1 MRRQFAAACILCA
14 GFGLTSAP
22 AAAQKTVVTGSPAV
36 GDTVAHLF
44 AGIADATNALDV
56 DRLLAYFEDSD
67 TLTYVARGRVIRSYA
82 AFADILD
89 AQLRGL
95 AAADLRFLDT
105 WVDVLTDDVAI
116 ATATYEFSATLPD
129 GRVFP
134 TTGTYTCVFVREGGG
149 WKIRYSS
156 HTFPV
161 SQP

>member
-1 MRRQFAAACILCA
+1 MPRHFTAAALLCL
-14 GFGLTSAP
+14 GLGLASGSVT
-22 AAAQKTVVTGSPAV
+22 AQKLEVTGSPAIA
-36 GDTVAHLF
+36 DTVARLF
-44 AGIADATNALDV
+44 AGIANATNALDV

-67 TLTYVARGRVIRSYA
+67 ALTYVARGRVIRSYA
-82 AFADILD
+82 AFADIID

-105 WVDVLTDDVAI
+105 HVDVLTEDVAI
-116 ATATYEFSATLPD
+116 VTATYEFSATLRD

-134 TTGTYTCVFVREGGG
+134 TTGTYTCVFVHENGG

-156 HTFPV
+156 HTFPA